1 MGQNEKRADRITHL
15 QRWHLQRWSATRNR
29 MGCKLGLFAFV
40 LMPILL
46 AGCGG
51 DIGLVRPRQQLV
63 TGSFWVTPAHA
74 WNSLKLKGFYGRK
87 HVALWTADGESL
99 DFIAWISGM
108 YSGSALFQLPHKL
121 IKKREVPVFRSSM
134 LIPEVAEFIKASYA
148 RALGVTVFDILSL
161 KPRDF
166 GGYPGFVMEFRTVL
180 HDEVPR
186 RGLAAGAIV
195 DGRLYLML
203 YQAAELHYYDRYR
216 PDVLDM
222 LDTLTLTPR
231 RR

>member
-1 MGQNEKRADRITHL
+1 MIIMGQRKKSTQEGRRVRQLPAARTG
-15 QRWHLQRWSATRNR
+15 ATGR
-29 MGCKLGLFAFV
+29 MLAVFALVF
-40 LMPILL
+40 LPMLL

-63 TGSFWVTPAHA
+63 AGSFQVTPTRA
-74 WNSLKLKGFYGRK
+74 WNSLKPKGFYGRK
-87 HVALWTADGESL
+87 RVALWTEDGESL
-99 DFIAWISGM
+99 DFVAWIAGM
-108 YSGSALFQLPHKL
+108 YSGSVLFQLPHKL

-166 GGYPGFVMEFRTVL
+166 GGHPGFVMEFRTVL

-216 PDVLDM
+216 QDVLAM
-222 LDTLTLTPR
+222 LDGLTLTPR

>member
-1 MGQNEKRADRITHL
+1 MA
-15 QRWHLQRWSATRNR
+15 
-29 MGCKLGLFAFV
+29 
-40 LMPILL
+40 
-46 AGCGG
+46 
-51 DIGLVRPRQQLV
+51 
-63 TGSFWVTPAHA
+63 GSFWVRPAHA
-74 WNSLKLKGFYGRK
+74 WNSLKPKGFYGRK
-87 HVALWTADGESL
+87 RVALWTADGESL
-99 DFIAWISGM
+99 DFVAWISGM
-108 YSGSALFQLPHKL
+108 YSGSVLFQLPHKL

-161 KPRDF
+161 KPRNF

-186 RGLAAGAIV
+186 RGLAAGAV
-195 DGRLYLML
+195 VNGRLYLML

-216 PDVLDM
+216 PDVLNM

-231 RR
+231 KR